1 MKKPARPYRR
11 TRKMRTKP
19 ARIFTTFLAVML
31 CMAAFSVNALA
42 VNDTASVS
50 TTSTPDGTGSVV
62 SDTTNGDG
70 KEFLTIE
77 TSDGNVFYLIID
89 KQKTGD
95 NVYFL
100 DTVTT
105 KDLLSLTQ
113 SDSKDSGSSTATTDT
128 AKNTQTSEAS
138 STPGASSA
146 AETSSAPAV
155 STTGTSAIS
164 QTGKQNST
172 VKMAAVIILL
182 AVIVGVVILFLKL
195 RKAKPPAKNEKDADE
210 YDFLEDEDTE
220 EKTEPQDEQE
230 SPDEET
236 EREDE

>member
-1 MKKPARPYRR
+1 
-11 TRKMRTKP
+11 MRTKP

-113 SDSKDSGSSTATTDT
+113 SDSKDSGSSTATT
-128 AKNTQTSEAS
+128 
-138 STPGASSA
+138 
-146 AETSSAPAV
+146 
-155 STTGTSAIS
+155 GTSAIS

>member
-1 MKKPARPYRR
+1 
-11 TRKMRTKP
+11 MRTKP

-113 SDSKDSGSSTATTDT
+113 SDSKDSGSSTATTDA

-138 STPGASSA
+138 STPGASLCCGNVFRSGCIHNRDICNIA
-146 AETSSAPAV
+146 D
-155 STTGTSAIS
+155 
-164 QTGKQNST
+164 
-172 VKMAAVIILL
+172 
-182 AVIVGVVILFLKL
+182 
-195 RKAKPPAKNEKDADE
+195 RKAEQHRKNGRCYHSSGGHCGRCDFIFEAPQGKAPREK
-210 YDFLEDEDTE
+210 
-220 EKTEPQDEQE
+220 
-230 SPDEET
+230 
-236 EREDE
+236 